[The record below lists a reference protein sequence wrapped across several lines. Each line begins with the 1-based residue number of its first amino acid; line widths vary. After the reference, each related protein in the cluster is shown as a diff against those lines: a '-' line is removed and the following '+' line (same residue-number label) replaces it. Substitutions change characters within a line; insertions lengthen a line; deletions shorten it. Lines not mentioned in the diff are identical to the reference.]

1 MTKTGYAFLVVE
13 KLLGGIFLPCFFFGK
28 LKYLPS
34 IAVTL
39 STFPLKK
46 SGLGFQNTVT
56 SDNENFLSLQHL
68 STEIIRAVMGE
79 SEFSTAGHLQLVNE
93 ERRDGR
99 KTRDNINNVK
109 LEVIV
114 DTLNAS
120 DHCPFLRAKQTHYW
134 LTV

>member
-1 MTKTGYAFLVVE
+1 MQRVTKTGYAFVVVE
-13 KLLGGIFLPCFFFGK
+13 KLFWVKFLPCLFFGK

-39 STFPLKK
+39 STFSLKK

-56 SDNENFLSLQHL
+56 SDNEIFLSLQHV
-68 STEIIRAVMGE
+68 STEIIRAVMEE
-79 SEFSTAGHLQLVNE
+79 SKFSTADHLQLVNE
-93 ERRDGR
+93 EMRDGR
-99 KTRDNINNVK
+99 KTWDNINDVK

-120 DHCPFLRAKQTHYW
+120 DHCPFLRA
-134 LTV
+134 